1 MASSPLDEAA
11 RRATAAFNSAA
22 DTYDHAA
29 LGFWSRVGRGTVD
42 RVALRPGEHVL
53 DVPAGS
59 GASAL
64 PAAEAVGPAGRVV
77 AADIAPALLDLAR
90 GKAEAQG
97 IGNLELRVADMRA
110 LDYADESFDA
120 VTCVFGVFFVP
131 DREELVRSFWRLVK
145 PGGRLAITTWGPDV
159 LEPGSSAFWSSVEAV
174 RPDLVRGFNPWD
186 DLVEPAQVRSL
197 FEGAGISGSSA
208 DLEPA
213 DQPLEGPEDWWA
225 IVLGTGFRGTVDL
238 LTADERE
245 QVRRATLES
254 MRDVRSVRASAIYGL
269 AAKP

>member
-1 MASSPLDEAA
+1 MASRPLDEAA
-11 RRATAAFNSAA
+11 RRATAAFNAAA
-22 DTYDHAA
+22 DTYDHPA

-42 RVALRPGEHVL
+42 RLALRPGEHVL

-64 PAAEAVGPAGRVV
+64 PAAEAVGPDGRVV

-97 IGNLELRVADMRA
+97 LGNLELRVGDMRA
-110 LDYADESFDA
+110 LDYPDESFDA

-131 DREELVRSFWRLVK
+131 DREELVRSFWRFVK

-159 LEPGSSAFWSSVEAV
+159 LEPGSSAIWGAVEAV

-186 DLVEPAQVRSL
+186 DLVEPKQVLSLYERS
-197 FEGAGISGSSA
+197 GISGA
-208 DLEPA
+208 TAELEPA
-213 DQPLEGPEDWWA
+213 DQPLEGPDDWWA
-225 IVLGTGFRGTVDL
+225 IVLGTGFRGTVDQ

-245 QVRRATLES
+245 QVRRATCES
-254 MRDVRSVRASAIYGL
+254 MRDVRSVRTSAIYGL
-269 AAKP
+269 AVKR